1 MASVSPP
8 SLPSASPSLYLIDV
22 SALAYRSFFA
32 FIRNPLINS
41 KGEET
46 SAVFGF
52 VSAILRLIH
61 DRKPEYI
68 AFVKDLK
75 GPTWRHE
82 AYAEYKAHRKPMPD
96 GLAAQLPIID
106 DFVAQCGLR
115 AVSLPGY
122 EADDVMATLAI
133 QARARAIDTYLV
145 TRDKDLMQLIGPH
158 VFLFEPGK
166 QGQDAV
172 VVGPDE
178 VKAKWGVGPEHIVDF
193 LSLLG
198 DASDN
203 VPGVQGIGEKGAAS
217 LLQQFGS
224 LDGIY
229 DRLGEITRAKLKENL
244 ERDRENAFL
253 SRRLVTLHTELT
265 LDLGLDDLRYSG
277 LDVAKV
283 KAFLARYEM
292 PTLGKTL
299 PSEGSAG
306 DTGEKNGAP
315 DKAGASAGESEAVVS
330 GEGGTSVQA
339 RPQLNQPSQPVN
351 PQQNLQ
357 ESLQGSLQG
366 SLFGA
371 AANPHP
377 HTYVLVDSE
386 EGLIAMVAD
395 LARHKVLAVDTETTS
410 LNTREAELVGLCLS
424 AEPHHGYYVTV
435 GHAEGQNAPLTALQ
449 KHVKPL
455 FDDATRT
462 LVLHN
467 AKYDLPVLANHG
479 LLPDHLDK
487 PGHLA
492 DTLVAAYLGN
502 PGERGLSLDD
512 LAMRY
517 FGHAMIPIEDL
528 IGKGGK
534 GKPQLSFAQVS
545 RDLACEY
552 GAEDADY
559 TLQLWQVLEK
569 DLRDKKLLDL
579 YFNLEMALTPVLM
592 QVEQKGVLLDVKG
605 LKALGKQLNDNLF
618 GLEKKIF
625 ELVGHTFNLGSTQQL
640 GTVLFDE
647 LKLKHG
653 RKTKTGYSTDADT
666 LEKLVDEHEIIPLLL
681 EYRELSKL
689 RSTYVESL
697 PHEVDA
703 RTGRVHTTFSQTI
716 AATGRLSSINPNLQN
731 IPVRT
736 EAGRAIRT
744 CFIAP
749 PGRKL
754 LVADYSQIELRLLAH
769 FSGDP
774 ALVDAYRHG
783 HDIHTRTAAAI
794 YGLAESEVTGD
805 MRRNAKTVNFG
816 VLYGMGPQRLSQQ
829 LKIPM
834 AEAKRF
840 IENYFKTYARVDAW
854 ITETIAAARNH
865 GYVETFMGRRRYLP
879 ELAGD
884 NRMLR
889 ENAERIAVNTPI
901 QGTAADLI
909 KVAMIHIAERLK
921 REQLPCDMILQVH
934 DELVFEVDDSAI
946 EAASALVKHEMIHA
960 LEFSVPLDVG
970 LGVGTDWIHA
980 KE

>member
-1 MASVSPP
+1 MASTS
-8 SLPSASPSLYLIDV
+8 PSAAASLYLIDV

-41 KGEET
+41 RGEET

-61 DRKPEYI
+61 DRKPDYI

-96 GLAAQLPIID
+96 GLASQLPIID
-106 DFVAQCGLR
+106 DFVSQCGLR
-115 AVSLPGY
+115 AVSLAGY
-122 EADDVMATLAI
+122 EADDVMATLAV
-133 QARARAIDTYLV
+133 QARAQGMDTYLV
-145 TRDKDLMQLIGPH
+145 TRDKDLMQLVGPH

-172 VVGPDE
+172 VVGVEE
-178 VKAKWGVGPEHIVDF
+178 VKAKWGVGPEHIIDF

-224 LDGIY
+224 LDNLY
-229 DRLGEITRAKLKENL
+229 ARLHEITKAKLKENL

-253 SRRLVTLHTELT
+253 SRKLVTLHTELA
-265 LDLGLDDLRYSG
+265 LDTGLEELRYAG

-283 KAFLARYEM
+283 KEFLARYEM
-292 PTLGKTL
+292 PTLGKLL
-299 PSEGSAG
+299 PASGSVG
-306 DTGEKNGAP
+306 DTGHGGNTGNVSGTVVGSGADSGSEKS
-315 DKAGASAGESEAVVS
+315 AGAAKAAPEQGKPAQDS
-330 GEGGTSVQA
+330 
-339 RPQLNQPSQPVN
+339 PV
-351 PQQNLQ
+351 
-357 ESLQGSLQG
+357 QGSSVQG

-371 AANPHP
+371 EAEITP
-377 HTYVLVDSE
+377 HTYTLVDDE
-386 EGLIAMVAD
+386 AGLAAMVED
-395 LARHKVLAVDTETTS
+395 LARHSVLAVDTETTS
-410 LNTREAELVGLCLS
+410 LNVREADLVGLCLS
-424 AEPHHGYYVTV
+424 AEPHRGYYVAI
-435 GHAEGQNAPLTALQ
+435 GHAEGQNASLAAVQ

-455 FDDATRT
+455 FDEVTRT

-467 AKYDLPVLANHG
+467 AKYDLPVLERHG
-479 LLPDHLDK
+479 LMPYHLDK

-512 LAMRY
+512 LAMRH

-534 GKPQLSFAQVS
+534 GKPQLSFAQV
-545 RDLACEY
+545 RRELACEY

-559 TLQLWQVLEK
+559 TLQLWRVLEK

-579 YFNLEMALTPVLM
+579 YFKLEMALTPVLL

-625 ELVGHTFNLGSTQQL
+625 ELVGHPFNLGSTQQL

-666 LEKLVDEHEIIPLLL
+666 LEKLVDEHEVIPLLL
-681 EYRELSKL
+681 EYREMSKL
-689 RSTYVESL
+689 RSTYVEAL

-703 RTGRVHTTFSQTI
+703 KTGRVHTTFSQTI

-736 EAGRAIRT
+736 EAGRSIRA

-794 YGLAESEVTGD
+794 YGLPENEVTSD

-854 ITETIAAARNH
+854 IEETIAAARNQ
-865 GYVETFMGRRRYLP
+865 GFVETFMGRRRYLP

-884 NRMLR
+884 NRILR
-889 ENAERIAVNTPI
+889 EMAERIAVNTPI

-909 KVAMIHIAERLK
+909 KVAMIRIAERLQ
-921 REQLPCDMILQVH
+921 REKLSCDMILQVH
-934 DELVFEVDDSAI
+934 DELVFEVDD
-946 EAASALVKHEMIHA
+946 AAVDAAGALVKHEMIHA